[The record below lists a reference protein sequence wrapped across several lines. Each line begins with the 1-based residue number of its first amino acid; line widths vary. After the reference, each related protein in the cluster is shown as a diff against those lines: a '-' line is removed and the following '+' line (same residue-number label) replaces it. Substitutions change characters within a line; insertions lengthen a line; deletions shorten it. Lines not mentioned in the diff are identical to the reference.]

1 MMMKAS
7 YDLPKIPSF
16 SNGLPVYFLTGKK
29 FIYQT
34 LFCAYSLV
42 KHSKEIFQFILVD
55 DGSFDDKDIVH
66 LQIKMPHAKL
76 VLKEEIAQ
84 NLQKILPVKKFPFLH
99 HKRKVYPHI
108 KKLTDIHT
116 LQDNPYKIV
125 LDSDMLFW
133 KEPEEIIEWLKKPNN
148 SIYML
153 DCEESYG
160 YSRELMFQLC
170 GHQVPELMNVGAIG
184 FSSKIINWEILEKW
198 GSTLEQKE
206 GTSYYLEQAL
216 TAMLIAGQHSEILNK
231 KDYIVNP
238 SPEQIKNTE
247 GILHHY
253 VDLSKEG
260 YFKTAWKKIH

>member
-1 MMMKAS
+1 MKAS
-7 YDLPKIPSF
+7 TNLPQIPSF
-16 SNGLPVYFLTGKK
+16 SIGLPIYFLTGKK

-34 LFCAYSLV
+34 MFCTYSLV
-42 KHSKEIFQFILVD
+42 KHSKEPFQFIFVD
-55 DGSFDDKDIVH
+55 DGSFDDEDIAYLKV
-66 LQIKMPHAKL
+66 KMPGVKL

-84 NLQKILPVKKFPFLH
+84 NLNQFLPVEKFPFLH

-116 LQDNPYKIV
+116 LQDYPYKIV

-133 KEPEEIIEWLKKPNN
+133 EEPLEIIEWLKSPVN

-160 YSRELMFQLC
+160 YSKELMFELC
-170 GHQVPELMNVGAIG
+170 GREIPELMNVGAIG
-184 FSSKIINWEILEKW
+184 FKSDLINWENLEKW
-198 GSTLEQKE
+198 GSTLEQNE

-216 TAMLIAGQHSEILNK
+216 TAMLISGQQSKILSR

-238 SPEQIKNTE
+238 SPEQIKNSV
-247 GILHHY
+247 GKLHHY

-260 YFKTAWKKIH
+260 YFKTAWKKTQ